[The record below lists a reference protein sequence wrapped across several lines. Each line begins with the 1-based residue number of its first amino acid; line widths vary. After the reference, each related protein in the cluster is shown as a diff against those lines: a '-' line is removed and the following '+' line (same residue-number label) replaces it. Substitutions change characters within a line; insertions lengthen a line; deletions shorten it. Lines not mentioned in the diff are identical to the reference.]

1 MAVLCLLTNTPWP
14 WPTPAG
20 AASARGGVHHPER
33 SGGRPQ
39 AGLHKRSAEDWGASC
54 ARQGRS
60 PSGRLGFLA
69 VRGAQK
75 DALFFGRDSPR
86 FYKRFQN
93 GILHGQ
99 GSVDAVWIDLAGH
112 KNSVAPRS
120 TPAERGTSWSNEQP
134 QPPIY

>member
-20 AASARGGVHHPER
+20 ATSARGGVPHPER

-60 PSGRLGFLA
+60 TFHVFLQALRARIHTPRLFLSSGQLF
-69 VRGAQK
+69 
-75 DALFFGRDSPR
+75 LFFGSCRVGNRAAFSDS
-86 FYKRFQN
+86 
-93 GILHGQ
+93 
-99 GSVDAVWIDLAGH
+99 
-112 KNSVAPRS
+112 RS
-120 TPAERGTSWSNEQP
+120 NFHT
-134 QPPIY
+134 

>member
-20 AASARGGVHHPER
+20 AASARGGVPHPER

-69 VRGAQK
+69 LRGAQN
-75 DALFFGRDSPR
+75 DALAVVLGWALRAGTSLLR
-86 FYKRFQN
+86 NQK
-93 GILHGQ
+93 IL
-99 GSVDAVWIDLAGH
+99 SVDYNL
-112 KNSVAPRS
+112 
-120 TPAERGTSWSNEQP
+120 
-134 QPPIY
+134 